1 MSRAELMKTIDQL
14 RDMYAAEA
22 GDDMPDGEMMG
33 GGGPGSGR
41 RKGYK
46 TKKPKKP
53 KYRGAGLVPANP
65 VYGYGGGYLAGGC
78 NMYGAGKTYTVGRYQ
93 GIGLDAQG
101 INYDLNQRFAHIKD
115 KKERTNAKIQVLLA
129 AGHDNPAASFLLEK
143 IQKAQALGKDR
154 SYTRTMASKAKLDA
168 KRVAKINAG
177 YVRCTPYIRD
187 VLAEYGIE
195 Y

>member
-46 TKKPKKP
+46 TKKPK
-53 KYRGAGLVPANP
+53 RGAGLVPANP

-78 NMYGAGKTYTVGRYQ
+78 NMYGAGKKYKYNRVEGVGSE
-93 GIGLDAQG
+93 AQN
-101 INYDLNQRFAHIKD
+101 INNILNEKYAYFKD
-115 KKERTNAKIQVLLA
+115 KRDRTQAKIDELRTI
-129 AGHDNPAASFLLEK
+129 AGPGHPAAHFLLTK
-143 IQKAQALGKDR
+143 ILHAQSLGDDQ
-154 SYTRTMASKAKLDA
+154 SYTRTRASKETLQARRQVKTQ
-168 KRVAKINAG
+168 AG
-177 YVRCTPYIRD
+177 YIRCTPYIRAA
-187 VLAEYGIE
+187 LAQQGIQM
-195 Y
+195 

>member
-22 GDDMPDGEMMG
+22 GDDMPDGEMIG

-46 TKKPKKP
+46 TKKPK
-53 KYRGAGLVPANP
+53 RGAGLVPANP

-78 NMYGAGKTYTVGRYQ
+78 NMYGAGKTYKPGSYQ

-101 INYDLNQRFAHIKD
+101 INYDLNQRYAHIKD
-115 KKERTNAKIQVLLA
+115 KKERTNAKIHALRQM
-129 AGHDNPAASFLLEK
+129 AGPDNLAASFLLGK
-143 IQKAQALGKDR
+143 IQSAQDLGRDR
-154 SYTRTMASKAKLDA
+154 SYTRTKASKATLEA
-168 KRVAKINAG
+168 KRAAKIDAG
-177 YVRCTPYIRD
+177 YIRCTPYIRE